1 MLLPNNCKLELP
13 PKQATPFFVDKLTQ
27 IALHLEK
34 KFTLEE
40 LTPMQRF
47 IIARDQA
54 HFKCFFFSGDRPGDL
69 GRVKVPEVL
78 HFPNDDGFFFNQIWG
93 KVLRDGD
100 KNVFD
105 TRRNSQVV
113 ICPIKGIEG
122 YLAVARQLQ
131 IHLTKGYLF
140 RPTNPEGGT
149 VDSPFSSST
158 AEARLKLYLNEMGA
172 DDGETLHGFRSGSA
186 IMLALTGAD
195 ISEIMEH
202 VGWARRHSSLYYLQL
217 ASFKSLWCF
226 STTSIR

>member
-1 MLLPNNCKLELP
+1 LLLPNNCKLELP

-140 RPTNPEGGT
+140 RPTNPKHTHLLVPRLRKLVLSCILTRWGQMMGK
-149 VDSPFSSST
+149 PFM
-158 AEARLKLYLNEMGA
+158 AFVPA
-172 DDGETLHGFRSGSA
+172 
-186 IMLALTGAD
+186 
-195 ISEIMEH
+195 
-202 VGWARRHSSLYYLQL
+202 VQL
-217 ASFKSLWCF
+217 CW
-226 STTSIR
+226 R